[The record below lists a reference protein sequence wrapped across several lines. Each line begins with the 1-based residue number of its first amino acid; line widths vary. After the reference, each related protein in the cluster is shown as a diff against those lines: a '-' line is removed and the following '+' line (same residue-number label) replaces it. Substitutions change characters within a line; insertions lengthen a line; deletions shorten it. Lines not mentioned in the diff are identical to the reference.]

1 MLQGQKNADLA
12 IPEVFRIEETDAG
25 STEETDNT
33 VTVRTNDKMLSYR
46 NSKVS
51 RLAWKVSF
59 EKVNNLFTDR
69 CDIAV
74 DLYTGEV
81 IAVESTK

>member
-1 MLQGQKNADLA
+1 
-12 IPEVFRIEETDAG
+12 
-25 STEETDNT
+25 
-33 VTVRTNDKMLSYR
+33 MLSYR

>member
-1 MLQGQKNADLA
+1 MDPAGASVLKETNAA
-12 IPEVFRIEETDAG
+12 GAEETDAG